1 MKSEQAPQLLG
12 AALAIVWL
20 VVLVAVDIAIPDGQ
34 LVLASFFS
42 LAPLIACALL
52 PPAPTGAVAA
62 VAVGLAVLSGVWDGT
77 WGQGQQTVRILDV
90 AVISAAA
97 VIVSAVRVRREQ
109 RHARVSAIAEVAQ
122 RAVLPKLPSRTAHLS
137 VAVRYVSAA
146 QDAVVGGDLYDC
158 FHSDTHTRFLIG
170 DVRGKGIAGVEQAAR
185 VIRAFRQSAATGPTL
200 PDVAAEMSA
209 YLRGFF
215 DDEEFVTAVLVEES
229 TASTLTLVS
238 CGHPPP
244 LLVRGDGTACFVELP
259 AGLPLGLGEAYESDT
274 ASLEPGDRLLMYTD
288 GVSEA
293 RDRHGVFLPVL
304 DLAPLVA
311 AGTVDG
317 ALDAVLDA
325 VRQHVTEGRLTDD
338 LAVLL
343 LERTAVEARSPAQ
356 SQSVENRSA
365 DRSADESS
373 LSAS

>member
-1 MKSEQAPQLLG
+1 MKTERAPQILG
-12 AALAIVWL
+12 AAVAIAWL
-20 VVLVAVDIAIPDGQ
+20 ILLVIVDVVIPGDH

-42 LAPLIACALL
+42 LAPLIAGAVL
-52 PPAPTGAVAA
+52 PPATTGAIAA
-62 VAVGLAVLSGVWDGT
+62 VAVGLAVLSGVWDGS

-90 AVISAAA
+90 AVVSTAA
-97 VIVSAVRVRREQ
+97 VIVAAVRVRREQ
-109 RHARVSAIAEVAQ
+109 RHERLTAIAEVAQ

-158 FHSDTHTRFLIG
+158 FHSDAYTRFLIG

-185 VIRAFRQSAATGPTL
+185 TIRAFRQSAATEPTL
-200 PDVAAEMSA
+200 PDVAREMSA

-244 LLVRGDGTACFVELP
+244 LLVRADGTASFVELP
-259 AGLPLGLGEAYESDT
+259 VGLPLGLGEAYEADT
-274 ASLEPGDRLLMYTD
+274 ASLGCGDRLLMYTD

-293 RDRHGVFLPVL
+293 RDRDGVFLPVL

-311 AGTVDG
+311 TGTVDD
-317 ALDAVLDA
+317 ALDEVLDA
-325 VRQHVTEGRLTDD
+325 VRRHVTDGRLTDD

-343 LERTAVEARSPAQ
+343 LERTTVESRPQ
-356 SQSVENRSA
+356 SQSLEGKTGSQFA
-365 DRSADESS
+365 SADESS